1 MLQKRVQEIVEL
13 YWAGNVKAAAKQ
25 LGIPHNTL
33 YRIAS
38 GETPNPRANVLA
50 KIAKFAGSTVEYL
63 LTGEGRGPQTLDAQG
78 RPKSGAR
85 SRWYALVDS
94 LYPERGGVR
103 EVLDDL
109 PWGLGGL
116 YEALVPQRFDRSGNA
131 HPRQVEL
138 QLPRETFLGIGYAW
152 CDVLEE
158 AVRVLGA
165 DVVRKRLD
173 AAEFAVAGGCLP
185 FAIHLQRVLPKAQVQ
200 RLLKVWKD
208 ELTRGDGSPE

>member
-1 MLQKRVQEIVEL
+1 MQEIIDL
-13 YWAGNVKAAAKQ
+13 YWMGNVKAAAKQ
-25 LGIPHNTL
+25 LGIPQNNL
-33 YRIAS
+33 YRIVS

-116 YEALVPQRFDRSGNA
+116 YEALVPQRFDRSGKA
-131 HPRQVEL
+131 LPRQVEL

-173 AAEFAVAGGCLP
+173 AAELAVAGGCMP
-185 FAIHLQRVLPKAQVQ
+185 FAIHLQSVLPKQQVQ
-200 RLLKVWKD
+200 RLLRIWHD
-208 ELTRGDGSPE
+208 ELTRSE